1 MRYVFLS
8 LLILVLTACQEKGN
22 HESGKTENS
31 TESDVLKKPFGL
43 ITVNNLRMRGLND
56 IHSQTLRHLDK
67 GMIVEIIEKDPLR
80 SRVNE
85 FEDYWYKVRYDGV
98 TGWIFGYYMEINQ
111 DYESAYVSSKRFTD
125 NKNKLEIS
133 IEYDPAINDKL
144 YFISDSHLMKVKNVA
159 EKVYSRINIKDEISV
174 LQVEFP
180 IDNSKIYILGNEK
193 SGEKSIYEFT
203 EKIGE
208 TKKIARNVTKF
219 MYDEIENEIIYLT
232 QNKNMNKN
240 IWTIK
245 QYDCISAKTKTLT
258 TITTDNSTYKTELD
272 PFANT
277 LSREKGGLIYLEKE
291 TERNFIY
298 FKPPESN
305 STYLVSM
312 VDGSNIKIETRM
324 KNKYKIDNSRY
335 LDIATNPSNI
345 ENKTLYTLKVK
356 DTNTGYQ
363 KEIFTSE
370 LYPINFTISK
380 DGRNAAVTMTDMH
393 NTENDTINKTD
404 IYILSLIY
412 YNFYRITD
420 DGVSYQPTWTA
431 QQ

>member
-1 MRYVFLS
+1 MRYVFLC
-8 LLILVLTACQEKGN
+8 LLIILLSSCQEKK
-22 HESGKTENS
+22 SRLSDKTNNF
-31 TESDVLKKPFGL
+31 TESEILKKPFGL
-43 ITVNNLRMRGLND
+43 ITVDNLRMRGLND

-67 GMIVEIIEKDPLR
+67 GMIVEIIEKDPIR

-98 TGWIFGYYMEINQ
+98 TGWIFGYYMEISQ

-125 NKNKLEIS
+125 KKDNSEIN
-133 IEYDPAINDKL
+133 IESDPAINNKL
-144 YFISDSHLMKVKNVA
+144 YFLSNSHLMEVKNISA
-159 EKVYSRINIKDEISV
+159 KIFSKVNIKQDISV

-180 IDNSKIYILGNEK
+180 IDNSKIYILGSDK
-193 SGEKSIYEFT
+193 TGEKSIYEFT
-203 EKIGE
+203 KKIEE
-208 TKKIARNVTKF
+208 TKRIAKNAAKF
-219 MYDEIENEIIYLT
+219 MYDEIENEIIYVS
-232 QNKNMNKN
+232 QNNGVNKNT
-240 IWTIK
+240 WTIK
-245 QYDCISAKTKTLT
+245 RYDCASAKTKAVTA
-258 TITTDNSTYKTELD
+258 ITTDNTTYRTELD

-345 ENKTLYTLKVK
+345 DNKTFYTLKIK

-393 NTENDTINKTD
+393 NAENDTINKTD

-412 YNFYRITD
+412 YNFYKITE
-420 DGVSYQPTWTA
+420 DGISYQPAWTA
-431 QQ
+431 Q